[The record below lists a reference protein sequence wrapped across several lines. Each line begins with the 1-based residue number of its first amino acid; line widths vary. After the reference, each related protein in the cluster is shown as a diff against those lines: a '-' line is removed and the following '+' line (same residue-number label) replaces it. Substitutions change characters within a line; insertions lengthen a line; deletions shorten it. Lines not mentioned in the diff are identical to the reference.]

1 MNQFRQIGA
10 AIKINLGSLGQRI
23 GASLVVVIGI
33 AGVVGVLV
41 TVLAMGQSL
50 HRTMA
55 TTGRADRAI
64 ILAKGAQAEGSSSIP
79 RDSAVTLAEIGRPGA
94 DGKPIASME
103 MLTQTRLMA
112 RDGKIKNVS
121 VRGVG
126 PQAGLL
132 RPEVTIVQGRM
143 FRPGLQEL
151 VIGRNL
157 GIKFPNLEP
166 GDRIQLQN
174 GTWTIVGT
182 FSSGGSAHDSE
193 ILGDADTLLAA
204 FHRNAFQS
212 ITIALDGPDG
222 LARLNALI
230 ASNPALAV
238 EARREDIFF
247 AAQSGAFTRVLTVI
261 GLFVGVTMAIGAV
274 FSALNTM
281 YAAVS
286 AQSVEI
292 ATLRAI
298 GYNGTAVLVGVFCE
312 ALALALAGALTGI
325 AVAWL
330 IFNNHALSTGSVVYA
345 LHIDFSLA
353 MLGIVWAL
361 AIGTLGGIFP
371 AIRAARMP
379 VAEALRAT

>member
-1 MNQFRQIGA
+1 V
-10 AIKINLGSLGQRI
+10 

-79 RDSAVTLAEIGRPGA
+79 RDSAVTLAEAGKPGP

-103 MLTQTRLMA
+103 MLAQTRLPG
-112 RDGKIKNVS
+112 RDGQIKNVS

-126 PQAGLL
+126 PEAGSL
-132 RPEVTIVQGRM
+132 RPEITIVQGRM
-143 FRPGLQEL
+143 FQPGLQEL
-151 VIGRNL
+151 VVGRNL

-166 GDRIQLQN
+166 GDRIQLQS

-182 FSSGGSAHDSE
+182 FASGGSAHDSE

-212 ITIALDGPDG
+212 VTIALNGPGG

-230 ASNPALAV
+230 AANPTLAV
-238 EARREDIFF
+238 EAKQEDVFF
-247 AAQSGAFTRVLTVI
+247 AAQSGGFTRILTVI
-261 GLFVGVTMAIGAV
+261 GLFVGITMAIGAV

-312 ALALALAGALTGI
+312 ALALALAGALLGI

-330 IFNNHALSTGSVVYA
+330 IFNNHALTTGSVVYA
-345 LHIDFSLA
+345 LQINFSLA
-353 MLGIVWAL
+353 VLGIVWAL
-361 AIGTLGGIFP
+361 AIGTLGGLFP

-379 VAEALRAT
+379 VADALRAT

>member
-1 MNQFRQIGA
+1 MNQLRQIGA
-10 AIKINLGSLGQRI
+10 AIEINLGSLGQRI

-64 ILAKGAQAEGSSSIP
+64 ILAKGAQSESSSSIP
-79 RDSAVTLAEIGRPGA
+79 RDSAVTLAETGKPGA

-103 MLTQTRLMA
+103 MLVQTRLTA
-112 RDGKIKNVS
+112 RDGQTKNVS

-126 PQAGLL
+126 PLAGSL
-132 RPEVTIVQGRM
+132 RPEVKIAQGRM

-151 VIGRNL
+151 VVGRNL

-166 GDRIQLQN
+166 GDHIQFQN
-174 GTWTIVGT
+174 GAWTIA
-182 FSSGGSAHDSE
+182 SGGSAHDSE

-212 ITIALDGPDG
+212 VTIALDGPDG

-230 ASNPALAV
+230 AANPALVV
-238 EARREDIFF
+238 EAKREDIFF

-312 ALALALAGALTGI
+312 ALALALAGAVLGI
-325 AVAWL
+325 TVAWL
-330 IFNNHALSTGSVVYA
+330 IFNNHTLSTGSVVYA
-345 LHIDFSLA
+345 LHIDFPLA

-361 AIGTLGGIFP
+361 AIGTLGGLFP

>member
-1 MNQFRQIGA
+1 
-10 AIKINLGSLGQRI
+10 
-23 GASLVVVIGI
+23 
-33 AGVVGVLV
+33 
-41 TVLAMGQSL
+41 
-50 HRTMA
+50 
-55 TTGRADRAI
+55 
-64 ILAKGAQAEGSSSIP
+64 
-79 RDSAVTLAEIGRPGA
+79 
-94 DGKPIASME
+94 
-103 MLTQTRLMA
+103 MA
-112 RDGKIKNVS
+112 RDGQIKNVS

-126 PQAGLL
+126 PLAGAL

-151 VIGRNL
+151 VVGRNL

-174 GTWTIVGT
+174 GAWTIVGT
-182 FSSGGSAHDSE
+182 FASGGSAHDSE
-193 ILGDADTLLAA
+193 ILGDADTLLAS

-212 ITIALDGPDG
+212 VTIALDGPDG

-230 ASNPALAV
+230 AGNPALAV
-238 EARREDIFF
+238 EAKREDIFF

-312 ALALALAGALTGI
+312 ALALALAGAVLGI

-345 LHIDFSLA
+345 LRIDFSLA

-361 AIGTLGGIFP
+361 AIGTLGGLFP

-379 VAEALRAT
+379 VADALRAT

>member
-1 MNQFRQIGA
+1 MNQLRQIGA
-10 AIKINLGSLGQRI
+10 AIEINLGSLGQRI

-64 ILAKGAQAEGSSSIP
+64 ILAKGAQSESSSSIP
-79 RDSAVTLAEIGRPGA
+79 RDSAVTLAETGKPGA

-103 MLTQTRLMA
+103 MLVQTRLTA
-112 RDGKIKNVS
+112 RDGQTKNVS

-126 PQAGLL
+126 PLAGSL
-132 RPEVTIVQGRM
+132 RPEVKIAQGRM

-151 VIGRNL
+151 VVGRNL

-166 GDRIQLQN
+166 GDHIQFQN
-174 GTWTIVGT
+174 GAWTIVGT
-182 FSSGGSAHDSE
+182 FASGGSAHDSE

-212 ITIALDGPDG
+212 VTIALDGPDG

-230 ASNPALAV
+230 AANPALVV
-238 EARREDIFF
+238 EAKREDIFF

-312 ALALALAGALTGI
+312 ALALALAGAVLGI
-325 AVAWL
+325 TVAWL
-330 IFNNHALSTGSVVYA
+330 IFNNHTLSTGSVVYA
-345 LHIDFSLA
+345 LHIDFPLA

-361 AIGTLGGIFP
+361 AIGTLGGLFP

>member
-1 MNQFRQIGA
+1 M
-10 AIKINLGSLGQRI
+10 
-23 GASLVVVIGI
+23 AS
-33 AGVVGVLV
+33 
-41 TVLAMGQSL
+41 
-50 HRTMA
+50 
-55 TTGRADRAI
+55 TGRPDRAI
-64 ILAKGAQAEGSSSIP
+64 ILAKGALSEGSSSIP
-79 RDSAVTLAEIGRPGA
+79 RDSAVTLAEAGRRAA

-112 RDGKIKNVS
+112 RDGQIKNVS

-126 PQAGLL
+126 PLDGAL
-132 RPEVTIVQGRM
+132 RPEITIVQGRM

-151 VIGRNL
+151 VVGRNL
-157 GIKFPNLEP
+157 SIKFANLEP
-166 GDRIQLQN
+166 GDHIQLQN

-182 FSSGGSAHDSE
+182 FASGGSAHDSE

-212 ITIALDGPDG
+212 VTIALDGPAG

-230 ASNPALAV
+230 AANPALVV
-238 EARREDIFF
+238 EAQREDIFF
-247 AAQSGAFTRVLTVI
+247 AAQSAAFTRVLTVI
-261 GLFVGVTMAIGAV
+261 GLIVGVTMAIGAV

-298 GYNGTAVLVGVFCE
+298 GYNGTAVSVGVFCE
-312 ALALALAGALTGI
+312 ALTLALAGALAGI

-330 IFNNHALSTGSVVYA
+330 FFNNHALSTGSVVYA

-361 AIGTLGGIFP
+361 GIGILGGLFP
-371 AIRAARMP
+371 ALRAARMP